1 MVGNQDYQMSGSE
14 KKERRRGSNPAE
26 GHLGFYVYCIA
37 ETITATQIAAQ
48 SLPAAIEDR
57 AKLELV
63 TSGQLTAIVSS
74 VPLSI
79 YGEGP
84 LTERLTDATWTA
96 VRAMR
101 HEQVVEYFAKR
112 ASVVPLRFGTIY
124 LERVRI
130 ERMLLEK
137 RKELS
142 EIIERLRDRE
152 EWGVNVHCD
161 RVAWLAGI
169 TSVSPRLRDLM
180 KRAEQATPGQSYLM
194 QKKIETLRAD
204 EARAELIRVVDEIE
218 NTMRANSDEARRLR
232 VLKVETTEYGE
243 LKAKFAFLVQR
254 SIFENFRQSA
264 ENLARKN
271 EELGIR
277 LELTGP
283 WPAYNFAA
291 EDITDKQVEK

>member
-1 MVGNQDYQMSGSE
+1 MSGSE
-14 KKERRRGSNPAE
+14 KKEKRQGSNPADSR
-26 GHLGFYVYCIA
+26 LGFYVYCIA
-37 ETITATQIAAQ
+37 ETITAKQIAAQ
-48 SLPAAIEDR
+48 SLPAAIEDG
-57 AKLELV
+57 AELELV
-63 TSGQLTAIVSS
+63 TSGQLTAIASS

-79 YGEGP
+79 YGEDT

-101 HEQVVEYFAKR
+101 HEQVVEHFARR

-124 LERVRI
+124 LERVGI

-142 EIIERLRDRE
+142 EIIKRLRDRE

-161 RVAWLAGI
+161 RAAWLAGI
-169 TSVSPRLRDLM
+169 TSLSPRLRDLA
-180 KRAEQATPGQSYLM
+180 KRAEQSTPGQSYLM

-204 EARAELIRVVDEIE
+204 EARAEIIRVVDEIE
-218 NTMRANSDEARRLR
+218 NTLRANSDEAKRLR

-254 SIFENFRQSA
+254 SAFENFRESA
-264 ENLARKN
+264 ENLAREN
-271 EELGIR
+271 EGLGIR

-291 EDITDKQVEK
+291 EDITRVEK

>member
-1 MVGNQDYQMSGSE
+1 MSGSE
-14 KKERRRGSNPAE
+14 KKEKQQGSNPADSR
-26 GHLGFYVYCIA
+26 LGFYVYCIA
-37 ETITATQIAAQ
+37 ETITAKQIAAQ
-48 SLPAAIEDR
+48 SLPAAIEDC
-57 AKLELV
+57 AELELV
-63 TSGQLTAIVSS
+63 TSGQLTAIASS

-79 YGEGP
+79 YGEDT

-101 HEQVVEYFAKR
+101 HEQVVEHFARR

-124 LERVRI
+124 LERIGI

-137 RKELS
+137 RKELG

-161 RVAWLAGI
+161 RALWLAGV
-169 TSVSPRLRDLM
+169 TSVSPRLRDLA

-204 EARAELIRVVDEIE
+204 EARAEIIRVVDEIE
-218 NTMRANSDEARRLR
+218 NTLRANSDEAKRLR

-243 LKAKFAFLVQR
+243 LKAKFAFLIQR
-254 SIFENFRQSA
+254 SAFETFRESA

-271 EELGIR
+271 EELGVR

-291 EDITDKQVEK
+291 ENITGKQVEK

>member
-1 MVGNQDYQMSGSE
+1 MSGSE
-14 KKERRRGSNPAE
+14 KKEKQQGRNPADSR
-26 GHLGFYVYCIA
+26 LGFYVYCIA
-37 ETITATQIAAQ
+37 ETITAKQIAAQ
-48 SLPAAIEDR
+48 SLPAAIEDG
-57 AKLELV
+57 AELELV
-63 TSGQLTAIVSS
+63 TSGQLTAIASS

-79 YGEGP
+79 YGQDT

-101 HEQVVEYFAKR
+101 HEQVVEHFARR

-124 LERVRI
+124 LERLGI

-137 RKELS
+137 RKELG

-169 TSVSPRLRDLM
+169 TSVSPRLRDLA

-204 EARAELIRVVDEIE
+204 EARAEIIRVVDEIE
-218 NTMRANSDEARRLR
+218 NTLRANSDEAKRLR

-254 SIFENFRQSA
+254 SAFENFRESA

-291 EDITDKQVEK
+291 EDITGKQVEK